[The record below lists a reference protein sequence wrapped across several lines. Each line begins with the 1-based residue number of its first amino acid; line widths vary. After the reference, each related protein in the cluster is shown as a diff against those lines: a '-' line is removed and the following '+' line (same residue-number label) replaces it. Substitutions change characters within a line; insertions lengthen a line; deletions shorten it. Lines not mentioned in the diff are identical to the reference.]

1 MKTLALIN
9 KIDDIKDILSKAVE
23 ICKDDVLEVMY
34 VHEEEH
40 FDLLDI
46 FKSPN
51 EDEIIN
57 KEEIKKRIQEVLKE
71 LKYTKDVAILIYVN
85 DTYSHVEAT
94 QKKVN
99 PLIVTKLNKAT
110 EKLIES
116 DFKILYMKN
125 SPKEYK
131 NIAIVVN
138 LDDSDSKNIEF
149 VLENFKDAKITL
161 VYDYVHMLTLETLS
175 VDPILGTGYE
185 PIVDEIVL
193 AAKKEEFEELKKR
206 YGLDGVFLEDFNIP
220 DNLLSYL
227 NENKNLDLL
236 VSSYRDIDLL
246 ENLKIDC
253 LSLI

>member
-23 ICKDDVLEVMY
+23 ICKNDILEIMY

-40 FDLLDI
+40 FSLLDI
-46 FKSPN
+46 FKSD
-51 EDEIIN
+51 EDERIN
-57 KEEIKKRIQEVLKE
+57 KDAIKKQIQEALKE

-99 PLIVTKLNKAT
+99 PLIVSKLNEAT
-110 EKLIES
+110 GKLIES

-138 LDDSDSKNIEF
+138 LDDSDSRNIDF

-161 VYDYVHMLTLETLS
+161 IYDYVHIVSLETIDM
-175 VDPILGTGYE
+175 DPLIGAGYD
-185 PIVDEIVL
+185 PVVDEVVTS
-193 AAKKEEFEELKKR
+193 AKKHAFEELKNSYK
-206 YGLDGVFLEDFNIP
+206 LEGVFLEDFNIP
-220 DNLLSYL
+220 DNLMFYV

-236 VSSYRDIDLL
+236 VASYRDIDVL
-246 ENLKIDC
+246 EHVKVDC

>member
-23 ICKDDVLEVMY
+23 ICKNDILEVMY

-46 FKSPN
+46 FKLD
-51 EDEIIN
+51 EDESIN
-57 KEEIKKRIQEVLKE
+57 KDAIKKQIQEVLKE

-99 PLIVTKLNKAT
+99 PLIVTKLNEAT

-116 DFKILYMKN
+116 DFKILYLKN
-125 SPKEYK
+125 TSKEYK

-138 LDDSDSKNIEF
+138 LDDSDSRNIDF

-161 VYDYVHMLTLETLS
+161 IYDYVHIVSLETIDM
-175 VDPILGTGYE
+175 DPLIGAGYD
-185 PIVDEIVL
+185 PVVDEIVTS
-193 AAKKEEFEELKKR
+193 AKKHAFEELKNSYR
-206 YGLDGVFLEDFNIP
+206 LEGVFLEDFSIP
-220 DNLLSYL
+220 DNLLFYL

-236 VSSYRDIDLL
+236 VSSYRDIDVL
-246 ENLKIDC
+246 EHVKVDC

>member
-23 ICKDDVLEVMY
+23 ICKNDILEVMY

-40 FDLLDI
+40 FNLLDI
-46 FKSPN
+46 FKSD
-51 EDEIIN
+51 EDESIN
-57 KEEIKKRIQEVLKE
+57 KDAIKKQIQEALKE

-85 DTYSHVEAT
+85 DTYSHVETT

-99 PLIVTKLNKAT
+99 PLIVTKLNGAS

-116 DFKILYMKN
+116 DFKILYLKN

-138 LDDSDSKNIEF
+138 LDDSDSRNIDF

-161 VYDYVHMLTLETLS
+161 IYDYVHIVSLETIDM
-175 VDPILGTGYE
+175 DPLLGAGYD
-185 PIVDEIVL
+185 PIVDEIVTS
-193 AAKKEEFEELKKR
+193 AKKHAFEELKNSYK
-206 YGLDGVFLEDFNIP
+206 LEGVFLEDFNIP
-220 DNLLSYL
+220 DNLLFYL

-236 VSSYRDIDLL
+236 VSSYRDIDVL
-246 ENLKIDC
+246 EHVKVDC